1 MLDDL
6 FYFICAAI
14 IVMLVMKIIS
24 LPVKLV
30 FKLLINTGC
39 GIVILFVIDVLSV
52 YTGIWIEPTIPAA
65 AIAGILGLPGVGLL
79 LIVQWLF

>member
-39 GIVILFVIDVLSV
+39 GLAILFVIDVLSI